1 MDALASTLSG
11 IVGSMTFILF
21 LDVEDLID
29 QSESD
34 AARLIQFSDDE
45 TEDESDDKGISIF
58 IL

>member
-1 MDALASTLSG
+1 
-11 IVGSMTFILF
+11 MTFILF

-34 AARLIQFSDDE
+34 ASRLIQFSDDE

>member
-1 MDALASTLSG
+1 MN
-11 IVGSMTFILF
+11 FRLF

>member
-1 MDALASTLSG
+1 
-11 IVGSMTFILF
+11 MTFILF

-34 AARLIQFSDDE
+34 AAQLIQFSDDK